1 MTDRGTAAT
10 IVMIHG
16 MWGGAWYWEKYRRF
30 FEGMGYRCRIPT
42 LRFHDADPND
52 APDPRLGTTGLL
64 DYAQDLEEEIRQ
76 LDRPPIIMGHSMGG
90 LLAQILGSRG
100 YGKALVLLT
109 PAAPHGIVALRPSVI
124 RSFWSSLRRWGFWRK
139 PARPTF
145 DEAVYGMLHLLPA
158 GEQRAVFDRFVYE
171 SGRAGS
177 EIGFWLLDGRGAAR
191 VDERKVTCPVLVVG
205 GVEDRIT
212 PVSVIRKVAEKYE
225 QVSTY
230 KEFAGH
236 AHWVVGEPGWE
247 EVAKYVSDWLDE
259 VLTDR

>member
-1 MTDRGTAAT
+1 
-10 IVMIHG
+10 MIHG
-16 MWGGAWYWEKYRRF
+16 MWGGAWYWGKYKRF
-30 FEGMGYRCRIPT
+30 FESKGYRCHAPT
-42 LRFHDADPND
+42 LRFHDADPTD
-52 APDPRLGTTGLL
+52 APDPRLGTTSLL

-76 LDRPPIIMGHSMGG
+76 LDGPPIIMGHSMGG

-109 PAAPHGIVALRPSVI
+109 PAPPYGIVALRPSVI
-124 RSFWSSLRRWGFWRK
+124 RSSWSSLTTWGFWRK

-145 DEAVYGMLHLLPA
+145 DEAVYGMLHLLPV
-158 GEQRAVFDRFVYE
+158 GERREVFDRFVYE

-177 EIGFWLLDGRGAAR
+177 EIGFWLLDGRGAAK

-212 PVSVIRKVAEKYE
+212 PASVTRKVAEKYDR
-225 QVSTY
+225 VSTY

-247 EVAKYVSDWLDE
+247 QVAKYVSDWLDE
-259 VLTDR
+259 VL